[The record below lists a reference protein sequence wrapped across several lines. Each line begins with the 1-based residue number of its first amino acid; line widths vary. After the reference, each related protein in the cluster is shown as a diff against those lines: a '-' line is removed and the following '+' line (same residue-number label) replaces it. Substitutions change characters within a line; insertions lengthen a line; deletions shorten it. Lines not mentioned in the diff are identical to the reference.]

1 MSRKDFKRIPLR
13 SFDDMPQRTFDL
25 LPRFVEKFWWKDC
38 IFAGKVNGQW
48 VKVDGSRF
56 VERTNRISMGLMKL
70 GVQKGDRIAIVSNN
84 CPQWN
89 MVDFAAQQIGA
100 IVVPVYP
107 TLSQNDFEYIF
118 HHSEPKIIFLEG
130 PVIYRKIK
138 DVLEHVDA
146 MIYTFNQVMG
156 IKLLKEVIEEG
167 FSGLDLRRELRQIES
182 EISPDDVATIIYT
195 SGTLGTPKGVM
206 LTHRNLMSNCQHY
219 APHYPIEPTQKAIS
233 YLPLSHILERSVQ
246 YSHIYLGVSTYYV
259 ENIGTIMRD
268 VADIKPEHFS
278 TVPRVLEKAYVAI
291 MRKGEKLT
299 GFKKKTFD
307 WAFALADK
315 FDETGRNNGC
325 WYKWKLGLAR
335 ILVFNEVKKTFGGNL
350 RFFIS
355 GGASIQPRLVRIFAA
370 MGMPVSE
377 GYGLTETSPVVCTN
391 SLATGVMK
399 AGTVGIP
406 CANLEVKTDPESGEI
421 LVKGP
426 SVMKGYYKNE
436 EQTKLA
442 IDENG
447 FFHTGDKGEFDED
460 GLLKITGRIKEI
472 FKDSMGKYI
481 SPALI
486 ENKFAESVWF
496 SNMMVV
502 GENQKFA
509 AALIVPNFDYL
520 RQWCKEQNIEYKTD
534 AEMVKNKAV
543 VAAIR
548 KEVEAYNKFFGD
560 YEQIKRFELMD
571 HDWTVDEGEMTASM
585 KIRRKVIAEHYKDS
599 IERLFAE

>member
-1 MSRKDFKRIPLR
+1 
-13 SFDDMPQRTFDL
+13 MPERTFDL
-25 LPRFVEKFWWKDC
+25 LPRYIDKFSWKDC
-38 IFAGKVNGQW
+38 LFAGKVNGQW
-48 VKVDGSRF
+48 IKYDGRRF
-56 VERTNRISMGLMKL
+56 VEMTDHISLGMMKL
-70 GVQKGDRIAIVSNN
+70 GIQKGDRIAIVSNS

-107 TLSQNDFEYIF
+107 TLSQSDFSYIF
-118 HHSEPKIIFLEG
+118 HHAEPKIIFVEG

-138 DVLEHVDA
+138 DVLESYDA
-146 MIYTFNQVMG
+146 MVYTFNQVMG
-156 IKLLKEVIEEG
+156 IKLLREVIQEG
-167 FSGLDLRRELRQIES
+167 QTGLDLTRELRQTEL

-206 LTHRNLMSNCQHY
+206 LSHRNLMSNCQHY
-219 APHYPIEPTQKAIS
+219 APHYPIEPTQNAIS

-246 YSHIYLGVSTYYV
+246 YSHVYLGVSTYYV

-268 VADIKPEHFS
+268 IAEIKPEHFS

-299 GFKKKTFD
+299 GFKKKAFD
-307 WAFALADK
+307 WAFALADQY
-315 FDETGRNNGC
+315 DETGHNNSLF
-325 WYKWKLGLAR
+325 YRWKLGLAR
-335 ILVFNEVKKTFGGNL
+335 TLVFDEVKKTFGGKL

-355 GGASIQPRLVRIFAA
+355 GGASLQPRLVRTFAA

-391 SLATGVMK
+391 SLSTGIVK
-399 AGTVGIP
+399 AGTVGVP
-406 CANLEVKTDPESGEI
+406 CANLEVKIDSETGEI

-426 SVMKGYYKNE
+426 SVTKGYFKDE
-436 EQTKLA
+436 EQTRLA
-442 IDENG
+442 IDEEG

-496 SNMMVV
+496 NNMMVV

-509 AALIVPNFDYL
+509 AALIVPNFDHL
-520 RQWCKEQNIEYKTD
+520 RQWCKEQNITYKTD
-534 AEMVKNKAV
+534 AEMIKEKPI

-548 KEVEAYNKFFGD
+548 KEVDAYNKYFGD

-571 HDWTVDEGEMTASM
+571 HEWTIDEGEMTPSM
-585 KIRRKVIAEHYKDS
+585 KIRRMVISEHYKDS
-599 IERLFAE
+599 IEKLFVE